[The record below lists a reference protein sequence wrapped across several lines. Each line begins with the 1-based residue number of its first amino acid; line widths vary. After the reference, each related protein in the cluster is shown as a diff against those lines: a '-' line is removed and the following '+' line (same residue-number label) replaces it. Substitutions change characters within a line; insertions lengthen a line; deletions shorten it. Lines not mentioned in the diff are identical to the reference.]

1 MQLPPFRLHRPAD
14 LAEAVALLGEHS
26 AEGVDV
32 LAGGSDLLPNY
43 KQRLNPRAHVVSLDA
58 VDELRSL
65 GEREL
70 GSMVTLHRLAT
81 DEAWGRRFPALT
93 QAAAGIASA
102 PLRRQATCGGNL
114 MVETRCYWFNQFQ
127 AWREAEGYCLK
138 ADGDI
143 CRVVLQPETCYAMYP
158 GELAPALLC
167 YDAILHLVGP
177 EGAREVPIRE
187 FFQGDGIAK
196 NHARPG
202 EVLVKVVLPAA
213 AEGLSSGYRKLA
225 LRSSIDFAEAG
236 VAAAVGL
243 VEGRVARLEV
253 ACTAVDVVPVYLGEL
268 SRELEGQA
276 PDAAWYERLQEGIS
290 AGINPVKNTFLS
302 PQYRKRM
309 AGVFG
314 RRLVQGLVE
323 AAA

>member
-1 MQLPPFRLHRPAD
+1 MRLPPFRLHRPTQLQD
-14 LAEAVALLGEHS
+14 AVALLGEHQ

-43 KQRLNPRAHVVSLDA
+43 KQRLNPRPHVVSLDA
-58 VDELRSL
+58 IQELRAL
-65 GEREL
+65 GERDL
-70 GSMVTLHRLAT
+70 GAMVTLHQLAK
-81 DEAWGRRFPALT
+81 DASWQERFPGLT
-93 QAAAGIASA
+93 EAAAGIASA

-114 MVETRCYWFNQFQ
+114 MVETRCFWFNQFQ

-143 CRVVLQPETCYAMYP
+143 CRVVLQPEICYAMYP

-167 YDAILHLVGP
+167 FDATLHLVSP
-177 EGAREVPIRE
+177 EGAREVPVRE

-202 EVLVKVVLPAA
+202 EVLVKISLPEE
-213 AEGLSSGYRKLA
+213 AEKLSSGYRKLA
-225 LRSSIDFAEAG
+225 LRSSVDFAEAG
-236 VAAAVGL
+236 VAAAVSL
-243 VEGRVARLEV
+243 VEGRVARLEL

-268 SRELEGQA
+268 CRELEGEA
-276 PDAAWYERLQEGIS
+276 PDAGWYQRLSEGVS

-309 AGVFG
+309 AGVFA

-323 AAA
+323 DAA

>member
-1 MQLPPFRLHRPAD
+1 MKLPPFRLHRPTQLAD
-14 LAEAVALLGEHS
+14 AVALLGAHRE
-26 AEGVDV
+26 EGVDL

-58 VDELRSL
+58 IQELRALGQREIGATVSL
-65 GEREL
+65 
-70 GSMVTLHRLAT
+70 HHLAT
-81 DEAWGRRFPALT
+81 DEGWRKRFPVLT
-93 QAAAGIASA
+93 EAAAGIASA
-102 PLRRQATCGGNL
+102 PLRRQATCGGNV
-114 MVETRCYWFNQFQ
+114 MVETRCFWFNQFQ

-158 GELAPALLC
+158 GELAPGLLVL
-167 YDAILHLVGP
+167 DATLHLLGP
-177 EGAREVPIRE
+177 DGSREVPVRE
-187 FFQGDGIAK
+187 FFRGDGIAK
-196 NHARPG
+196 NQARPD
-202 EVLVKVVLPAA
+202 EVLVKLSLPEA
-213 AEGLSSGYRKLA
+213 AENLRSGYRKLA

-236 VAAAVGL
+236 VGAAVSL
-243 VEGRVARLEV
+243 IEGRVARLEV

-268 SRELEGQA
+268 CRRLEGQT
-276 PDAAWYERLQEGIS
+276 PDAAWYQRLQEGVS

-309 AGVFG
+309 AGVFA